1 MVKTFEP
8 LVTCIIPVYNAETY
22 LEQGLDSLLN
32 QSYKNLEILLV
43 DDHSSDAS
51 WGICE
56 KYVAAHQNITAIQ
69 TEKNSGGPLEGRR
82 LGVKEATGEWLTF
95 MDSDDYVKKDY
106 IKHLVEGTENGK
118 YDISVT
124 GHSLLYEDG
133 TVEDFKW
140 KNYSQSTAQ
149 RLNAFYDDFLHGKYH
164 DDPAN
169 TVGQNLIRAEI
180 AKKTNLDHLPNNIY
194 AEDTVMALSF
204 LANSKDGVNFVDH
217 HDFMWRQ
224 VAGSGSHGG
233 FYRRADRDAFYDA
246 CDAIFSREDIKKE
259 LNKDIGKISI
269 VVPVY
274 NVEEY
279 LSMCVDSILG
289 QTYKN
294 IEVILV
300 DDKSPDNSG
309 KIADEYAKKD
319 PRVQVIHKS
328 KNEGLNMARATG
340 FEVTSGTYIMFVDS
354 DDAIAKDCIEFALR
368 AIVKRK
374 AEFAKFNVLTFA
386 DVTELPDGLTS
397 VDPLGEE
404 KVIIGKPDLYR
415 SRFENKLVGSA
426 RVTVWGGLY
435 PREVVKKINWL
446 ESDYRQFE
454 DMHWTLHFLE
464 HVNKGVFVS
473 RVGYFY
479 RVDKRNGKVLSKS
492 LSGNSL
498 NGSPVGYL
506 EFASIYLKKLENY
519 NHKYKLGI
527 EKEIDQYRAWL
538 WIDRLSKISKATMFT
553 SENNLDYL
561 STAIETVVEKYMSA
575 KKTISKDE
583 DSIKALDEEILA
595 LHHEINTLRAEKE
608 KLKEELRSL
617 GSIKRS
623 AHLLLD
629 NTKRKIKTMIK

>member
-1 MVKTFEP
+1 
-8 LVTCIIPVYNAETY
+8 
-22 LEQGLDSLLN
+22 
-32 QSYKNLEILLV
+32 
-43 DDHSSDAS
+43 
-51 WGICE
+51 
-56 KYVAAHQNITAIQ
+56 
-69 TEKNSGGPLEGRR
+69 
-82 LGVKEATGEWLTF
+82 
-95 MDSDDYVKKDY
+95 
-106 IKHLVEGTENGK
+106 
-118 YDISVT
+118 
-124 GHSLLYEDG
+124 
-133 TVEDFKW
+133 
-140 KNYSQSTAQ
+140 
-149 RLNAFYDDFLHGKYH
+149 
-164 DDPAN
+164 
-169 TVGQNLIRAEI
+169 
-180 AKKTNLDHLPNNIY
+180 
-194 AEDTVMALSF
+194 
-204 LANSKDGVNFVDH
+204 
-217 HDFMWRQ
+217 
-224 VAGSGSHGG
+224 
-233 FYRRADRDAFYDA
+233 
-246 CDAIFSREDIKKE
+246 
-259 LNKDIGKISI
+259 
-269 VVPVY
+269 
-274 NVEEY
+274 
-279 LSMCVDSILG
+279 MCVDSILG

-340 FEVTSGTYIMFVDS
+340 FEATSGTYIMFVDS

-435 PREVVKKINWL
+435 PREVVKKINWF

-479 RVDKRNGKVLSKS
+479 RVDKKNNKVLSKS